1 MKFIKSIKNLSNKA
15 TTPLLLSAVAQPA
28 LAAGGFSVANN
39 LLSQVESGL
48 EGLAIITI
56 TIAVLWV
63 GYKVLWNGQS
73 LKDCSNIIIGGI
85 IIASASEIGSL
96 LAGAYA

>member
-15 TTPLLLSAVAQPA
+15 TTALLLSAAAQPA
-28 LAAGGFSVANN
+28 FAGFSVAEN
-39 LLSQVESGL
+39 LLTQLESGL

-63 GYKVLWNGQS
+63 GYKVLWNGQN
-73 LKDCSNIIIGGI
+73 LKDCSNIMIGGI
-85 IIASASEIGSL
+85 LIASASEIGSL

>member
-1 MKFIKSIKNLSNKA
+1 MKLIKSIKNLSNKA
-15 TTPLLLSAVAQPA
+15 TTALLLSAAAQPA
-28 LAAGGFSVANN
+28 LATGFSVANS

-85 IIASASEIGSL
+85 LIASASEIGSL